1 MLNIIINDNKPIR
14 VQVEAANLEKL
25 EVCNHILQKVANAIK
40 DTTPQSEKPYALFLT
55 SVCGAKLQCV
65 KAVKE
70 SLNLG
75 IKEAKDLTDIAAT
88 GESVLLTKSHDV
100 EALYSIKR
108 QIENTGSIC
117 KLVQE

>member
-1 MLNIIINDNKPIR
+1 MLNIIINNKSIR
-14 VQVEAANLEKL
+14 AQVEAANLEKL
-25 EVCNHILQKVANAIK
+25 EVYNHILQKVASAIE
-40 DTTPQSEKPYALFLT
+40 DATTQSEKPYALFLT
-55 SVCGAKLQCV
+55 SVCEAKLQCV
-65 KAVKE
+65 KAVKK

-88 GESVLLTKSHDV
+88 GESVLLTKSYDV
-100 EALYSIKR
+100 EALYSIKH